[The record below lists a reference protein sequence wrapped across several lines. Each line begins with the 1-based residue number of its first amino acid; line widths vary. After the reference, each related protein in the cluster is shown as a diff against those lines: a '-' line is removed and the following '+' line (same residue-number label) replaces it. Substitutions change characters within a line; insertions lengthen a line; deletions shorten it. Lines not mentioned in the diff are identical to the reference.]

1 MLHLMRKHAGSWLIK
16 VVLGVIVV
24 VFIFWGVGSYRAQ
37 RGNRVAVV
45 NGEVIS
51 LEQYRDVYDK
61 LMDQYRRQL
70 GSSLDQKLLKTLG
83 LKRQALDQ
91 LIDRSLLFQKA
102 DQLGLHV
109 TKEAL
114 VRAIQKM
121 AAFQHNGRF
130 DPRRYQKI
138 LAVNRMTPE
147 MFEESIRQDLLME
160 KMQGF
165 ILGSIKVSDPEAL
178 ESFKWRE
185 EKINLEYVVFKPSSY
200 KDVKVTSEEVET
212 YFSKQ
217 TNAYETPPKVKVKY
231 VRFGFKDLES
241 QIKVSEEEISQYFE
255 LNKNAYS
262 TPKKVRARHIL
273 FKTEPDAKE
282 EKLDEV
288 RNKALKVLKEAR
300 AGADFAKLAEKY
312 SDDPGSKNK
321 GGDLGFFA
329 RDRMIKP
336 FSEAAFAMKPGE
348 ISEPVQTPF
357 GWHLIKVEESQEA
370 KEPVLAEVEGQIRS
384 KLVKEG
390 ARTLAYDQAEE
401 MYDASYA
408 AGHIAD
414 VETTPEIE
422 IIETEFFGRLDRV
435 KGIKES
441 TKFAEVAFNLGDED
455 VNEPLELTDGY
466 YILEVID
473 RKPAEI
479 PELGAVEK
487 KVSNDLLGV
496 KRDELARKDAEE
508 FVQAIKKGNKFE
520 TEAKNRKLDVKST
533 GFFKRFGSIPGIG
546 SEREIMDAAFSL
558 SPSKAL
564 PESVIKGRQG
574 HYVIRLKEQQEV
586 DPKEFEAKKS
596 EIKSGIIS
604 QKRQKLINEW
614 FAQLRQKSEITIVE
628 GFLE

>member
-37 RGNRVAVV
+37 RGSRVAVV
-45 NGEVIS
+45 NGEVIA

-61 LMDQYRRQL
+61 LMDQYRRQF

-91 LIDRSLLFQKA
+91 LINRSLLLQKA

-109 TKEAL
+109 TKEDL

-147 MFEESIRQDLLME
+147 MFEESIKQDLIME

-165 ILGSIKVSDPEAL
+165 ILGSIKVSDLEAL

-185 EKINLEYVVFKPSSY
+185 QKVNLEYVVFKPSSY
-200 KDVKVTSEEVET
+200 KDVKVTPEEVQA
-212 YFSKQ
+212 YFSKHN
-217 TNAYETPPKVKVKY
+217 NAYEIPPKVKVKY
-231 VRFGFKDLES
+231 VRFGFKDLEP

-273 FKTEPDAKE
+273 FKTAPDAKG

-288 RNKALKVLKEAR
+288 RNKALKVLKEVR

-312 SDDPGSKNK
+312 SDDPGSKSK
-321 GGDLGFFA
+321 GGDLGFFEK
-329 RDRMIKP
+329 DRMVKP

-357 GWHLIKVEESQEA
+357 GWHLIKVEEIQEA

-390 ARTLAYDQAEE
+390 ARTLAYDRAEE

-422 IIETEFFGRLDRV
+422 IIETEFFGRRDRV
-435 KGIKES
+435 KGIKEA

-479 PELGAVEK
+479 PELRAVEE

-508 FVQAIKKGNKFE
+508 FLKAIKKGNQFE
-520 TEAKNRKLDVKST
+520 AEAKNRKLDAKST

-574 HYVIRLKEQQEV
+574 YYVMRLKEQQEV

-596 EIKSGIIS
+596 EVKSGIIS

>member
-1 MLHLMRKHAGSWLIK
+1 MRKHAGSWLIK

-45 NGEVIS
+45 NGEVIA

-91 LIDRSLLFQKA
+91 LINRSLLFQKA

-109 TKEAL
+109 TKEEQ

-121 AAFQHNGRF
+121 AAFQYNGRF

-165 ILGSIKVSDPEAL
+165 ILGSIKVSDSEAL
-178 ESFKWRE
+178 ENFKWRE

-200 KDVKVTSEEVET
+200 KDLKVTSEEVET
-212 YFSKQ
+212 YFSKH
-217 TNAYETPPKVKVKY
+217 TNSYEIPPKVKVKY
-231 VRFGFKDLES
+231 VRFGFKDFES

-288 RNKALKVLKEAR
+288 RNNALKVLKEAR
-300 AGADFAKLAEKY
+300 ARADFAKLAEKY

-336 FSEAAFAMKPGE
+336 FSEAAFAMKLGE

-357 GWHLIKVEESQEA
+357 GWHLIKVEEIQEA
-370 KEPVLAEVEGQIRS
+370 KEPVLAEEEVQIRS
-384 KLVKEG
+384 KLLKEG
-390 ARTLAYDQAEE
+390 ARNLAYDGAEE

-455 VNEPLELTDGY
+455 VNEPLELIDGY

-487 KVSNDLLGV
+487 KVSNDLIGV

-508 FVQAIKKGNKFE
+508 FLKAIKKGNKFE
-520 TEAKNRKLDVKST
+520 AEAKNRQLDVKST

-604 QKRQKLINEW
+604 QKGQKLINEW
-614 FAQLRQKSEITIVE
+614 FAQLRQESEITIVE